1 MQLRLCKCEFEV
13 MLLHDLVIRGGLVLD
28 GSGAI
33 GKQADV
39 AIRDGRIAAV
49 GTVLGPARQEILAEG
64 LAVAP
69 GFIDVHTHDDRLP
82 LVDPGMEAKASQG
95 VTTVIAGNCGISAAP
110 VPQHALPPPPLTL
123 LSSATNGFFRD
134 FSGFRKALEA
144 AKPALN
150 MVLLA
155 GHSSLRAAAM
165 DDLSRPANASEIS
178 RMRKMLREALDAGA
192 SGLSTGLYYPPS
204 QAAPA
209 TEVEALLETVAAHGG
224 LQTTHLRDEGD
235 GLIAALDEAL
245 ASARVTGTPLVISHL
260 KCASP
265 KVWGRARAALQRI
278 EEARTHQSVSF
289 DIYPYDASSTMLRPE
304 RLAGARKVV
313 VSWSEPYPE
322 KAGQDL
328 ADIAGCW
335 CCSPE
340 EAAGRLSPAGGI
352 YYKMEERDVRTILAH
367 PWAMIGSD
375 GLPHDRHPHPRLW
388 GTFPRVLGHYVRDL
402 RLMSLESAVHR
413 MTGLP
418 ASVFG
423 LADRGQIAEGF
434 AADITIFDPGSI
446 IDQASFD
453 EPLRPARGIERV
465 IVNGEVIREAGMAT
479 ARRPGRI
486 LTRDNIKP
494 RQGSLAPA
502 FVS

>member
-1 MQLRLCKCEFEV
+1 M
-13 MLLHDLVIRGGLVLD
+13 LD
-28 GSGAI
+28 GTGSAGVA
-33 GKQADV
+33 ADI
-39 AIRDGRIAAV
+39 AIRSGRIVAV
-49 GTVLGPARQEILAEG
+49 GAVSGSARQEIVAEG
-64 LAVAP
+64 LVVSP

-110 VPQHALPPPPLTL
+110 TPLRLAPPPPLTL
-123 LSSATNGFFRD
+123 LSSERGGFFRD
-134 FSGFRKALEA
+134 FRGFRTALEA
-144 AKPALN
+144 ANPALN

-155 GHSSLRAAAM
+155 GHSALRAAAM
-165 DDLSRPANASEIS
+165 EDLSRPASPSEI
-178 RMRKMLREALDAGA
+178 RKMIGMLEEAIDAGA

-204 QAAPA
+204 QAAPSS
-209 TEVEALLETVAAHGG
+209 EVEGLLEVVSARGG
-224 LQTTHLRDEGD
+224 IQTTHLRDEGD

-245 ASARVTGTPLVISHL
+245 ASARSTGTPLVISHL

-265 KVWGRARAALQRI
+265 KVWGRARAALERI
-278 EEARTHQSVSF
+278 EAARAHQPVAF
-289 DIYPYDASSTMLRPE
+289 DVYPYDASSTMLRAD
-304 RLAGARKVV
+304 RLKGARKIV
-313 VSWSEPYPE
+313 VSWSDPYPE

-328 ADIAGCW
+328 AEVAECW

-367 PWAMIGSD
+367 PSAMIGSD

-402 RLMSLESAVHR
+402 KLMTLESAVHR

-418 ASVFG
+418 ARVFG
-423 LADRGQIAEGF
+423 LTDRGLIAEGY
-434 AADITIFDPGSI
+434 AADITIFDPALI
-446 IDQASFD
+446 IDRANFD

-465 IVNGEVIREAGMAT
+465 IVNGAVIRESGKATGM
-479 ARRPGRI
+479 RPGRI
-486 LTRDNIKP
+486 LTREGMKI
-494 RQGSLAPA
+494 RAARTVPA
-502 FVS
+502 Q